1 VPETTTT
8 TAAGVEITGNRST
21 SRSATRRTTTT
32 TAPDA
37 TEDDGEVE
45 EDYAELAVRMAGA
58 RYEVRIYSTY
68 GKIDMV
74 VRARAAGKR
83 SITWRFTTADS
94 GQRRFVTSQNLA
106 GYTLSLWVDDE
117 RADSV
122 RVG

>member
-8 TAAGVEITGNRST
+8 TVADVGVVGASST
-21 SRSATRRTTTT
+21 SRAATRRTTTT
-32 TAPDA
+32 TAPAA
-37 TEDDGEVE
+37 TEDEGEVD
-45 EDYAELAVRMAGA
+45 EDYAELAVRKVGA

-68 GKIDMV
+68 GKTNMV

-83 SITWRFTTADS
+83 SIAWRFTTADS

-106 GYTLSLWVDDE
+106 GYTVSLWVDDE

-122 RVG
+122 KVG

>member
-1 VPETTTT
+1 
-8 TAAGVEITGNRST
+8 
-21 SRSATRRTTTT
+21 
-32 TAPDA
+32 
-37 TEDDGEVE
+37 
-45 EDYAELAVRMAGA
+45 
-58 RYEVRIYSTY
+58 
-68 GKIDMV
+68 MV